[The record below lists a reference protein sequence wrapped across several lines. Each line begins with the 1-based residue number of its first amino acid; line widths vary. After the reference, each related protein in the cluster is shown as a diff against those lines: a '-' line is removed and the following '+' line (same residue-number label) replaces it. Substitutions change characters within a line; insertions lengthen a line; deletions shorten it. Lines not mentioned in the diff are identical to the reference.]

1 MRCFGQVK
9 LRRSKYDM
17 NKKFLL
23 ALMLTTGL
31 AFAQQKPSTQ
41 QPPPTSDQSNQTPT
55 SAGQNSLTGCLK
67 GSGDA
72 WVLVAEGQSTPLSG
86 DSSTLKP
93 HNGHQVQVKGSQ
105 ASDGSFQVTDVVM
118 IAESCPGNQASSAG
132 GAVTGAAG
140 ATAGAVAAGAE
151 KTADATQ
158 SAAGNAADATKS
170 AASDAASATQNA
182 ASDTASATQN
192 ATAPSQNP
200 APSATTPSQSPA
212 PSDNTQAAN
221 NKLPQTASPLPLL
234 GLLGLGSVVS
244 GLIARRKK

>member
-41 QPPPTSDQSNQTPT
+41 QQPPTSDQTSQTPT

-105 ASDGSFQVTDVVM
+105 ASDGSFQVTDIVM

-158 SAAGNAADATKS
+158 TAAGNAADATKN
-170 AASDAASATQNA
+170 AASDAASATQ
-182 ASDTASATQN
+182 S

-212 PSDNTQAAN
+212 PSDGTQAAN